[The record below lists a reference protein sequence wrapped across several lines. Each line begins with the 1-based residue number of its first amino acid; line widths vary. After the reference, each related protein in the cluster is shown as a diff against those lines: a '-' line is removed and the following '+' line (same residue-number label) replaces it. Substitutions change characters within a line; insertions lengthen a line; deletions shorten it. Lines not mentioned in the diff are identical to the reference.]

1 MLFALLVVF
10 SSGASPYTPSA
21 IVVGNFNRFDQCE
34 QQGRA
39 IQQQA
44 AGIALSAGGAF
55 FRCVP
60 INQPR

>member
-10 SSGASPYTPSA
+10 SSGMSPYTPSA
-21 IVVGNFNRFDQCE
+21 VMVGSFNRFDQCE

-39 IQQQA
+39 IQRQA
-44 AGIALSAGGAF
+44 AGITMSSGGAF

-60 INQPR
+60 VNR